1 MNKNNTAS
9 NSGKRKQEK
18 GRATNEDAPIAA
30 GGELHQI
37 SGGQHPALTTNQG
50 VALSDNQ
57 NSLRANPRGPTLL
70 EDFILREKITHFD
83 HERIPERIVH
93 ARATGVHGFFELT
106 ASLKQYTTARI
117 LTELGEKTPVFTRIS
132 TVAGGAG
139 SVDTPRD
146 VRGFAVK
153 FYTKEGNWDLVGNNI
168 PVFFIQDAIKFP
180 DLIHAVKM
188 EPDRGFPQSA
198 TAHDTFWDY
207 ISLTPESMHMVMWIM
222 SDRTLPRSL
231 RMIEGFGVHSF
242 RLINDVG
249 ESTFVKFHWRP
260 KLGLQSA
267 IWDETVKISGAD
279 QDFHRRDM
287 FEAIASGHFPEWE
300 FAVQLFTQEEA
311 DRFPFDHLD
320 ATKLIPE
327 ELVPLKVIG
336 RMVLDRWPNNFF
348 AETEQVAYCPSH
360 VVPGI
365 DFSNDPLLQGRLH
378 SYHDTQLSRLGS
390 PNFHQ
395 IPINAPK
402 CPFSNQQR
410 DGHMQMAQP
419 EGRVA
424 YDPSSLSVNSP
435 REMPANG
442 FHSAAVTETGEKSR
456 IRAESFADHY
466 SQARQFY
473 RSQTTYEQAHIASAL
488 VFELSKVEHVHV
500 REAMVGH
507 LRHIEE
513 DLANR
518 VAAGLA
524 FDKMPDAPVA
534 AAPVQEMV
542 PSPAL
547 QIIGKMKETLMG
559 RLIGILITNGSDGAV
574 IERIKKAATDAGATV
589 KIVAPKV
596 GGAKLDTG
604 LMLAVDGQLAG
615 TPSVLFDAVAVI
627 LSDEG
632 AKALA
637 TESAAIDFVRDAF
650 GHLKAIAVD
659 KGGQAFLKIA
669 NVGQDAGVVDANDR
683 ETFIAAAKTRQW
695 DREKSVRTLA

>member
-1 MNKNNTAS
+1 MNKEDITS
-9 NSGKRKQEK
+9 NSGKITKKK
-18 GRATNEDAPIAA
+18 GPGSNEDSQMAV

-37 SGGQHPALTTNQG
+37 AGGQHPALTTNQG

-57 NSLRANPRGPTLL
+57 NSLRANPSGPTLG

-83 HERIPERIVH
+83 HERIPERVVH
-93 ARATGVHGFFELT
+93 ARGTGAHGFFELT
-106 ASLKQYTTARI
+106 TSLKQYTTAKI
-117 LTELGEKTPVFTRIS
+117 LTEVGEKTAVFTRMS

-139 SVDTPRD
+139 SIDTPRD

-153 FYTKEGNWDLVGNNI
+153 FYTKEGNWDLVSNNI

-198 TAHDTFWDY
+198 TAHDTFWDF

-222 SDRTLPRSL
+222 SDRTIPRSL

-242 RLINDVG
+242 RLINSSG

-260 KLGLQSA
+260 KIGLQST
-267 IWDETVKISGAD
+267 IWDEAVKISGAD

-287 FEAIASGHFPEWE
+287 FDAITTGHFPEWE

-311 DRFPFDHLD
+311 DTFPFDHLD
-320 ATKLIPE
+320 PTKLIPE

-360 VVPGI
+360 IVPGI
-365 DFSNDPLLQGRLH
+365 DFSNDPLLQGRLF
-378 SYHDTQLSRLGS
+378 SYHDTQLSRLGT

-419 EGRVA
+419 IGRVA
-424 YDPSSLSVNSP
+424 YEPNSLSDESP
-435 REMPANG
+435 RETPTSG
-442 FHSAAVTETGEKSR
+442 FHSAAITETGKKGR

-466 SQARQFY
+466 SQARLFY
-473 RSQTTYEQAHIASAL
+473 NSQTAYEQAHIASAL

-500 REAMVGH
+500 REAIVGH

-513 DLANR
+513 ALAKR
-518 VAAGLA
+518 VAMGLGLSEL
-524 FDKMPDAPVA
+524 PDAPVA
-534 AAPVQEMV
+534 AMPVQEMK

-547 QIIGKMKETLMG
+547 QIIGKMKDTLMG
-559 RLIGILITNGSDGAV
+559 RTIGILIANGSDGAV
-574 IERIKKAATDAGATV
+574 IEQIRKAVTDAGATV
-589 KIVAPKV
+589 KVIAPKV
-596 GGAKLDTG
+596 GDVKLAAG
-604 LMLAVDGQLAG
+604 LILAADGQLAG
-615 TPSVLFDAVAVI
+615 SPSVLFDAVAVI

-632 AKALA
+632 AKALSM
-637 TESAAIDFVRDAF
+637 ESAAIDFVRDAF

-659 KGGQAFLKIA
+659 KGGQVLLKIA
-669 NVGQDAGVVDANDR
+669 NVGQDVGVVDANDK
-683 ETFIAAAKTRQW
+683 EAFIAAAKTRQW

>member
-1 MNKNNTAS
+1 MSKKKPTS

-18 GRATNEDAPIAA
+18 GSALNRDSQRGA

-37 SGGQHPALTTNQG
+37 AGGEHSALTTNQG

-106 ASLKQYTTARI
+106 ASLKRYTTAGI
-117 LTELGEKTPVFTRIS
+117 LTEVGEKTPVFTRIS

-139 SVDTPRD
+139 SVDTARD

-180 DLIHAVKM
+180 DLVHAVKM

-198 TAHDTFWDY
+198 SAHDTFWDF

-222 SDRTLPRSL
+222 SDRTIPRSL

-242 RLINDVG
+242 RLINDAG

-260 KLGLQSA
+260 KLGLQSI
-267 IWDETVKISGAD
+267 IWDEAVKISGAD

-287 FEAIASGHFPEWE
+287 FEAIAAGNFPEWE

-348 AETEQVAYCPSH
+348 AETEQVAYCPGN

-365 DFSNDPLLQGRLH
+365 DFSNDPLLQGRLF
-378 SYHDTQLSRLGS
+378 SYIDTQLSRLGS

-402 CPFSNQQR
+402 CPFSNHQR
-410 DGHMQMAQP
+410 DGHMQIAQP
-419 EGRVA
+419 AGRVA
-424 YDPSSLSVNSP
+424 YEPNSLSENSP
-435 REMPANG
+435 RETPAKG
-442 FHSAAVTETGEKSR
+442 FSSAAVPETGEKDR

-473 RSQTTYEQAHIASAL
+473 LSQNAYEQAHIASAL

-500 REAMVGH
+500 REAIVGH

-513 DLANR
+513 DLAKR

-534 AAPVQEMV
+534 AAPAKKTE

-547 QIIGKMKETLMG
+547 QIIGKMKDTLMG
-559 RLIGILITNGSDGAV
+559 RAVGILIADGSDGVV
-574 IERIKKAATDAGATV
+574 IKKAKKAATDAGATV
-589 KIVAPKV
+589 KVVAPKV
-596 GGAKLDTG
+596 GGAKLADG
-604 LMLAVDGQLAG
+604 SMLAADGQLAG

-632 AKALA
+632 AKALSM
-637 TESAAIDFVRDAF
+637 ESAAIDFVRDAF

-659 KGGQAFLKIA
+659 KGGQSLLKIA
-669 NVGQDAGVVDANDR
+669 NVGQDAGVVDANDQNA
-683 ETFIAAAKTRQW
+683 FIAAAKTRQW
-695 DREKSVRTLA
+695 DREKSVRKLA